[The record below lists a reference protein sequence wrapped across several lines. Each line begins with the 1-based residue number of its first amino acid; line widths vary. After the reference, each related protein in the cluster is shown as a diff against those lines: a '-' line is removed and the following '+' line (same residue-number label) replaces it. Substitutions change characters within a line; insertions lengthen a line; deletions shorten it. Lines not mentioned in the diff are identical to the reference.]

1 MRSSQKHL
9 NKVSNNTMATAPQQP
24 RLKLTTPTAR
34 AVYPKLHT
42 PDTKFTPEGVYECQV
57 VMSAEDAQPLIDK
70 LAKFLEDAVAAEKKS
85 IMADTATP
93 MGKRT
98 QKASSLK
105 VADIPIKT
113 IYDDDTGEPTGEVSI
128 KFKMK
133 ASYKDKSGNIK
144 HQKPSLF
151 DASKPPKPLSPEV
164 QVWGGSQVRV
174 AGEATIYNTA
184 ALGMGIS
191 LRLSAVQV
199 IKLVSGSGDGATADS
214 YGFQCEEGGYESSDS
229 DSAFSEGTET
239 STEDQQQ
246 NHDDF

>member
-1 MRSSQKHL
+1 
-9 NKVSNNTMATAPQQP
+9 MATTPQQP
-24 RLKLTTPTAR
+24 RLKLTTPTGTAF
-34 AVYPKLHT
+34 YPKIHT
-42 PDTKFTPEGVYECQV
+42 PDTKFTPEGVFECAV
-57 VMSAEDAQPLIDK
+57 ILTEEEAQPLIEK
-70 LAKFLEDAVAAEKKS
+70 LTKFSADAVEAEKKS
-85 IMADTATP
+85 IMADTSVP

-98 QKASSLK
+98 QKVSSLK
-105 VADIPIKT
+105 VADIPVKT
-113 IYDDDTGEPTGEVSI
+113 LYDDETGEPTGMVSI

-133 ASYKDKSGNIK
+133 ASYKDKSGNTK

-151 DASKPPKPLSPEV
+151 DASKPPKPLSPDV

-174 AGEATIYNTA
+174 AGEATVYNTA

-199 IKLVSGSGDGATADS
+199 IKLVSGSGEGATADS
-214 YGFQCEEGGYESSDS
+214 YGFQGEEGGYESSDS
-229 DSAFSEGTET
+229 DSAFSDGSDGTET